1 MKMQKQFNLE
11 KERNKLKQRVL
22 PKIQLIKTPK
32 TQPQIIFQIKLT
44 KSYKKYRKLMT
55 LRV

>member
-32 TQPQIIFQIKLT
+32 TQQQIIFQIKLT